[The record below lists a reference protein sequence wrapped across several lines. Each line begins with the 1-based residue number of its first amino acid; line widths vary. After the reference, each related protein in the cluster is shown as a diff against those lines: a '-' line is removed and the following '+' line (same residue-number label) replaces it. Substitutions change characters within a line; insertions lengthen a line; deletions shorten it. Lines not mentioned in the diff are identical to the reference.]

1 MKLLTLITSLM
12 ALAIAAMGV
21 IGIAAPALLLE
32 MARPLTAGTALYGVA
47 VVRVVFGALLLLLAS
62 ASRLPG
68 TLRVIGF
75 LIIVAGLLTPFFGI
89 AAGAFTWVSGQEQR
103 LVRAVAILPVA
114 FGLFIVY
121 AINSP
126 RGGATGRRKTR

>member
-21 IGIAAPALLLE
+21 VGVAAPALLLE

-62 ASRLPG
+62 ASRMPG
-68 TLRVIGF
+68 TIRAIGIVIV
-75 LIIVAGLLTPFFGI
+75 VAGLLTPFFGI
-89 AAGAFTWVSGQEQR
+89 AAGAFTWVSGQDPR
-103 LVRAVAILPVA
+103 LIRAVAILPVA

-126 RGGATGRRKTR
+126 RGGAAGNRQTR